1 MDTASNKVIA
11 DVDASV
17 TIQLLLL
24 IDSGPRTTELF
35 WLPLKCLHIHHS
47 TIPQLSSIR
56 RPIRVVVAD
65 PDEP

>member
-24 IDSGPRTTELF
+24 IDSGPRDNGAILVTFKVFAYT
-35 WLPLKCLHIHHS
+35 P
-47 TIPQLSSIR
+47 
-56 RPIRVVVAD
+56 
-65 PDEP
+65 